1 MDIEKMKKSG
11 ADMQKDGQNAGW
23 KNLQDVQ
30 PPAEHK
36 LMGRDFTLVLIGQV
50 ISLFGNAVLRFAL
63 PLYLLRVT
71 DSSALYG
78 MVTACAFVPMVVF
91 SLLGG
96 VIADRVN
103 KRNIMVVL
111 DFSTAGVILT
121 FYLLHGMVPLV
132 PLLMVVLMILYGIAG
147 AYQPSVQAS
156 IPLLVDREVL
166 VRGNAMINMVQTLS
180 GLLGPVLGGVLFGA
194 FGIVP
199 ILFLSAGCFLASAVM
214 EIFIHIPHVKRESSE
229 GMLSVVRQD
238 LSESWWYIRFEQ
250 TEMLKGIALIA
261 AFNMAIS
268 SALSVGM
275 PVIVVQILHMS
286 DARLGLTEAV
296 LGLGGLAGGAL
307 AGGAAHK
314 MQMGMDKR
322 IFLFC
327 AAGMAGIGVA
337 MLPGIP
343 AEIAYWTI
351 NLIGFLI
358 MVICTLFSVVF
369 LTTVQRITPPQLLG
383 KVMATIMAVTSCA
396 QPVGQAAYGVLFD
409 VMAHVPWLLL
419 FIAAGLG
426 VVLAVISIPVFRDL
440 NASWDEKAE

>member
-1 MDIEKMKKSG
+1 MEKNMEK
-11 ADMQKDGQNAGW
+11 
-23 KNLQDVQ
+23 
-30 PPAEHK
+30 HK
-36 LMGRDFTLVLIGQV
+36 LMRRDFTLVLIGQV

-71 DSSALYG
+71 GSPSLYG
-78 MVTACAFVPMVVF
+78 VVTACAFVPMVVF

-121 FYLLHGMVPLV
+121 FYLLHGVVPLV
-132 PLLMVVLMILYGIAG
+132 PLLMVVLMIFYGIAG

-156 IPLLVDREVL
+156 IPLLVDAEEL
-166 VRGNAMINMVQTLS
+166 VRGNAIINMVQTLS
-180 GLLGPVLGGVLFGA
+180 GLLGPILGGVLFGA

-199 ILFLSAGCFLASAVM
+199 ILFLSTGCFLASAVM
-214 EIFIHIPHVKRESSE
+214 EIFIHIPYERRESSA
-229 GMLSVVRQD
+229 GMLAVVRQD
-238 LSESWWYIRFEQ
+238 LSESWQYIRFEQ
-250 TEMLKGIALIA
+250 TEMLRGIALIA

-275 PVIVVQILHMS
+275 PVIVVQILQMS
-286 DARLGLTEAV
+286 DARLGLTEAA

-314 MQMGMDKR
+314 MQVGMNKQ

-327 AAGMAGIGVA
+327 AAGMAGIGVV

-369 LTTVQRITPPQLLG
+369 LTTVQRITPQQLLG

-419 FIAAGLG
+419 FIVAGLG
-426 VVLAVISIPVFRDL
+426 VMLAVISIPVFRDL
-440 NASWDEKAE
+440 NARWNEKAE